1 MPRSRGRLA
10 WSFDDGYK
18 VLAFGATAQRVELDP
33 TPHDWPGFKCP
44 LVLDGKGAID
54 DDRTMRPALRWPSC
68 NRTEGERS
76 HAQRRAGFRS

>member
-44 LVLDGKGAID
+44 LVLD
-54 DDRTMRPALRWPSC
+54 
-68 NRTEGERS
+68 
-76 HAQRRAGFRS
+76 